1 MHWAHLTT
9 ETTARRRYLEN
20 LGELSTIYGDT
31 TVSRWRCS
39 SAQTMF
45 KTANSFDRGLFRFWA
60 KRVLSYPMLL
70 FRSRSKHQPDFS
82 EAYIFCAGQANV
94 SISMAV
100 VVTIGYNEL
109 ITLLCEKQS
118 LISPFW

>member
-70 FRSRSKHQPDFS
+70 FRCHSGDPPPLSHEDVEVLGWRAFAIAIQCKCAEPSGDVHRSTDSKDTLSQP
-82 EAYIFCAGQANV
+82 Y
-94 SISMAV
+94 
-100 VVTIGYNEL
+100 
-109 ITLLCEKQS
+109 
-118 LISPFW
+118 